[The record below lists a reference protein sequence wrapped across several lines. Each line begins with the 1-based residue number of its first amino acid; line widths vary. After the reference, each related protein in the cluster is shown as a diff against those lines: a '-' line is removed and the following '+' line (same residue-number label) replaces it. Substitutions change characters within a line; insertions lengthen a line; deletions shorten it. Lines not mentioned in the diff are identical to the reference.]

1 MELLITKKEVL
12 EYKKLEIISQIAS
25 VKSKIELFESKYGC
39 KFEEFEKKMKAK
51 QEENF
56 EEWDDYIE
64 WKAYVMTLK
73 ELEEKL
79 REIED
84 AKDVRIA

>member
-1 MELLITKKEVL
+1 MR
-12 EYKKLEIISQIAS
+12 
-25 VKSKIELFESKYGC
+25 
-39 KFEEFEKKMKAK
+39 AK

-73 ELEEKL
+73 DLEEKL
-79 REIED
+79 REIEG

>member
-25 VKSKIELFESKYGC
+25 VKCKIELFESKYGC